1 MKNKESKMNK
11 TGLSRKNSAV
21 LTNSNVNQIKEEES
35 YQASVNR
42 QNKVTMSQINRL
54 KRFYNTTRWLPN
66 TSFTTF
72 FGKPA
77 FENYGFGNTK
87 PTYGG
92 LFYGNYMLSHNINPV
107 DGENLPEEKQVYAS
121 CMLKASKASHP
132 RKPEPPRKVPEE
144 IRNTPEELT
153 EIKGRNPVFQ
163 KPNNF
168 QNREIMKPNLIRAR
182 YFRSPKG
189 TPKKDK
195 QINKDIYEKGGDEFD
210 IEGLLDGKE
219 GFKKKKKLVNSKADG
234 QFYAKE
240 LKKKVTKEQID
251 NKNPEYLKALKKGKD
266 GKSINSDGKE
276 VVNLDEEQKDK
287 KNKDNGKLSDDDQ
300 LDPAFLNAGEVKI
313 LKEKMK
319 DFYERMLEEKDNDQK
334 QGDKEKDNNNQNSS
348 LINANQITQA
358 PDTSLCSQYNR
369 DYKYQGESFRVNMKR
384 KENPCLLPSNEV
396 K

>member
-1 MKNKESKMNK
+1 MKNKESKINK

-21 LTNSNVNQIKEEES
+21 LTNNNASQIKEEES
-35 YQASVNR
+35 IQANINR
-42 QNKVTMSQINRL
+42 HNKVTMSQINRI

-66 TSFTTF
+66 SSFTTF

-121 CMLKASKASHP
+121 CMLKASKANQS

-144 IRNTPEELT
+144 IRNTPEELN

-195 QINKDIYEKGGDEFD
+195 LINQDLYERGGDEFD

-219 GFKKKKKLVNSKADG
+219 GFKKKKKVVNSKADG

-266 GKSINSDGKE
+266 EKDGNIEDDQK
-276 VVNLDEEQKDK
+276 EQK
-287 KNKDNGKLSDDDQ
+287 NKENERLSVEDNQKEADPTYLS
-300 LDPAFLNAGEVKI
+300 ASEAKI

-319 DFYERMLEEKDNDQK
+319 DFYEKMLDDKDNDQK
-334 QGDKEKDNNNQNSS
+334 QVDKDNINQNSS
-348 LINANQITQA
+348 IINANQITQA
-358 PDTSLCSQYNR
+358 PDTSLCSQYNK
-369 DYKYQGESFRVNMKR
+369 DYRYQGESVKVNIKK
-384 KENPCLLPSNEV
+384 KENPCLMPSNEF

>member
-1 MKNKESKMNK
+1 MKNKESKLNK
-11 TGLSRKNSAV
+11 TGLSRKNSAI
-21 LTNSNVNQIKEEES
+21 LTNNNQIKEEES

-66 TSFTTF
+66 SSFTTF

-144 IRNTPEELT
+144 IRNTPEELI

-168 QNREIMKPNLIRAR
+168 PNREIMKPNLIRAR

-195 QINKDIYEKGGDEFD
+195 QLNKDIYEKGGDEFD

-251 NKNPEYLKALKKGKD
+251 NKNPEYLKALKKGKEN
-266 GKSINSDGKE
+266 SINSEAKE
-276 VVNLDEEQKDK
+276 LVNLDEERINKIEKDK
-287 KNKDNGKLSDDDQ
+287 KLTGDDQ
-300 LDPAFLNAGEVKI
+300 LDPAYLNEGEVKI

-319 DFYERMLEEKDNDQK
+319 NFYERMLEEKENDQK
-334 QGDKEKDNNNQNSS
+334 QGDKDNDNINQNSS
-348 LINANQITQA
+348 ILNANQITQA
-358 PDTSLCSQYNR
+358 PDISLCSQYNR
-369 DYKYQGESFRVNMKR
+369 DYKYQGETSRINMKR
-384 KENPCLLPSNEV
+384 KENPCLMSNNEV